1 MGENQE
7 AVIQGIQAGSPVIV
21 NLHTPRE
28 KLWGMLQEISV
39 AGVFLRGIDLNTF
52 DDWTMMLAKG
62 ESNIGL
68 SYVFFPMWR
77 IERISLDETIDEIP
91 SLADQFY
98 QRLGFSIYEFFSK

>member
-1 MGENQE
+1 MGQE
-7 AVIQGIQAGSPVIV
+7 FEPAVQGIQAGSPVIV
-21 NLHTPRE
+21 SLHSPRE
-28 KLWGMLQEISV
+28 KLWGLLQEINV

-52 DDWTMMLAKG
+52 DDWTTMLARG

-68 SYVFFPMWR
+68 SYVFYPMWR

-91 SLADQFY
+91 SLADQFH